1 MNFRSVIKK
10 VTVCKISARY
20 IYTDHQPRYEN
31 YKFSRRPVTKGVKR
45 MRTLKKLKN
54 FLAGGE
60 AEKEEDENKSESEMS
75 EIVEKETKPVESETK
90 QQTAPAVEEVKKEPV
105 VEEKPPVEE
114 VKTEPVIEE
123 VKPSTEEKPSEVE
136 VKTETITEE
145 EPAIEETPVVE
156 AKPVEEVETAVEEL
170 KDVEVKTE
178 TAVEESVEEPAPK
191 EAEVIEETKKDEP
204 KPKGSGSMSLLN
216 KEENLIRAEEVEPGF
231 KQEIIDAGAETVA
244 LCYQCGTCTGSCPSG
259 KRTPYRIRN
268 IIRKSLMGLKSEVL
282 DDETIWECVTC
293 YACQERC
300 PRGVAI
306 VDVVKVIRNMQ
317 SQAGKMAKAHKMTGV
332 FVLKTGHGV
341 PINDATMAL
350 RKRVGLNELPPT
362 THEYP
367 EALEEVQTLLKKT
380 GFDTLIGY
388 DWEKEDLAE

>member
-1 MNFRSVIKK
+1 LNFIGVIKK

-20 IYTDHQPRYEN
+20 IYTDHQLKYEN
-31 YKFSRRPVTKGVKR
+31 YKFSRRPVAKGVKR
-45 MRTLKKLKN
+45 MRSLKKLKN
-54 FLAGGE
+54 FLTGGE

-75 EIVEKETKPVESETK
+75 EIVEEEKKPVESETK

-105 VEEKPPVEE
+105 VEEKP
-114 VKTEPVIEE
+114 
-123 VKPSTEEKPSEVE
+123 SEVE
-136 VKTETITEE
+136 VKTETIEE
-145 EPAIEETPVVE
+145 KPAIEEKPVVE
-156 AKPVEEVETAVEEL
+156 EAEPVVEEETTIEEVEPVAEAETAVEEN
-170 KDVEVKTE
+170 
-178 TAVEESVEEPAPK
+178 VEEPAAPK

-268 IIRKSLMGLKSEVL
+268 IIRKSLMGLKTEVL
-282 DDETIWECVTC
+282 NDETIWECVTC

-306 VDVVKVIRNMQ
+306 VDVVKIIRNMQ
-317 SQAGKMAKAHKMTGV
+317 SKAGKMAQAHKMTGV

-367 EALEEVQTLLKKT
+367 EALEEVRTILKKT
-380 GFDTLIGY
+380 GFDSLIGY
-388 DWEKEDLAE
+388 NWETGEIE

>member
-1 MNFRSVIKK
+1 
-10 VTVCKISARY
+10 
-20 IYTDHQPRYEN
+20 
-31 YKFSRRPVTKGVKR
+31 

-54 FLAGGE
+54 FLTGGE

-75 EIVEKETKPVESETK
+75 EIVEEGTKPVESETPK
-90 QQTAPAVEEVKKEPV
+90 QTTPAVEEVKKEPV
-105 VEEKPPVEE
+105 VEEKPVVEE
-114 VKTEPVIEE
+114 VKAEPVVEA
-123 VKPSTEEKPSEVE
+123 KPAANEKPSEVE
-136 VKTETITEE
+136 VKTETIEE
-145 EPAIEETPVVE
+145 GPAIEETPVVE
-156 AKPVEEVETAVEEL
+156 EA
-170 KDVEVKTE
+170 E
-178 TAVEESVEEPAPK
+178 TAVEESVEEPADPEEE

-204 KPKGSGSMSLLN
+204 KPKGSESMSLLN
-216 KEENLIRAEEVEPGF
+216 KEANLIRAEEIEPGF

-282 DDETIWECVTC
+282 EDETLWECVTC

-306 VDVVKVIRNMQ
+306 VDVVKILRNMQ
-317 SQAGKMAKAHKMTGV
+317 SQAGKMAQAHKMTGV

-350 RKRVGLNELPPT
+350 RKKVGLNELPPT
-362 THEYP
+362 THEFP
-367 EALEEVQTLLKKT
+367 EALEEVRTILKKT

-388 DWEKEDLAE
+388 NWETGEIE

>member
-1 MNFRSVIKK
+1 MSVTKK

-45 MRTLKKLKN
+45 MRSLKKLKN
-54 FLAGGE
+54 FLTGGE
-60 AEKEEDENKSESEMS
+60 AEKEEDEKKSESEVS
-75 EIVEKETKPVESETK
+75 EIVKDEKKPVESETK

-105 VEEKPPVEE
+105 VEEKPAVEE
-114 VKTEPVIEE
+114 VKAEPVIEE
-123 VKPSTEEKPSEVE
+123 AKPAEEEKPAIEETPAVEEAEPVIEEAKATEEEKPSEVE
-136 VKTETITEE
+136 VKTETT
-145 EPAIEETPVVE
+145 
-156 AKPVEEVETAVEEL
+156 VEEN
-170 KDVEVKTE
+170 
-178 TAVEESVEEPAPK
+178 VEEPAAPEEE

-268 IIRKSLMGLKSEVL
+268 IIRKSLMGLKTEVL
-282 DDETIWECVTC
+282 NDETIWECVTC

-306 VDVVKVIRNMQ
+306 VDVVKIIRNMQ
-317 SQAGKMAKAHKMTGV
+317 SKAGKMAQAHKMTGV

-367 EALEEVQTLLKKT
+367 EALEEVRTILKKT
-380 GFDTLIGY
+380 GFDSLIGY
-388 DWEKEDLAE
+388 NWETGEIE